1 MLIHVDNE
9 VLKLLELSFEVIN
22 EVLLLNFY
30 NNELHFPVNTVDI
43 LQKVFLAM
51 EVMIWILPETILGNI
66 VFFSILNIFHLY
78 H

>member
-22 EVLLLNFY
+22 EVLLLNFH

-51 EVMIWILPETILGNI
+51 EVMIWILPEAILGK
-66 VFFSILNIFHLY
+66 
-78 H
+78 